1 MIMKTRIK
9 QNMKLWLLAVAAPAL
24 LSVGCSGDK
33 SEPGIEYAP
42 DMYHS
47 VAYDPLSQMDVN
59 PHTKDGKNLIEPV
72 KGTIARGQLDYIYPY
87 ANTPEDYERAGV
99 ELKIPADIDSSEATV
114 AEGKRIYLQYCA
126 VCHGENGMADG
137 PIVAAEKFPPPP
149 AYNSPLLKNL
159 PAGKMYHSITHGKN
173 LMGSYASQVNPT
185 ERWKIIRFIQT
196 LQKQ

>member
-1 MIMKTRIK
+1 MIMKLKI
-9 QNMKLWLLAVAAPAL
+9 QQQMKLWLIAASAPAL
-24 LSVGCSGDK
+24 ILIGCGGDK
-33 SEPGIEYAP
+33 TDPGIEYAP

-47 VAYDPLSQMDVN
+47 MAYDPLSQIDAN
-59 PHTKDGKNLIEPV
+59 PNTRDGKNLIEPV
-72 KGTIARGQLDYIYPY
+72 KGAIARGQLDYIYPY
-87 ANTPEDYERAGV
+87 ANTPEDYERAGN
-99 ELKIPADIDSSEATV
+99 EWSIPAEIDSSEATV

-137 PIVAAEKFPPPP
+137 PIVVAEKFPPPP

-159 PAGKMYHSITHGKN
+159 PPGKMYHSITHGKN

>member
-1 MIMKTRIK
+1 MKRNIK
-9 QNMKLWLLAVAAPAL
+9 QHMKLWLLAATAPTL
-24 LSVGCSGDK
+24 LWIGCGGDK
-33 SEPGIEYAP
+33 SDPGIEYAP

-47 VAYDPLSQMDVN
+47 VAYDPLSQIDAN
-59 PHTKDGKNLIEPV
+59 PHTRDGKNLIEPV

-87 ANTPEDYERAGV
+87 ANTPEDYERAGI

-137 PIVAAEKFPPPP
+137 PIVVAEKFPPPP

>member
-1 MIMKTRIK
+1 MKRNIK
-9 QNMKLWLLAVAAPAL
+9 QHMKLWLLAATAPTL
-24 LSVGCSGDK
+24 LWIGCGGDK
-33 SEPGIEYAP
+33 SDPGIEYAP

-47 VAYDPLSQMDVN
+47 VAYDPLSQIDAN
-59 PHTKDGKNLIEPV
+59 PHTRDGKNLIEPV
-72 KGTIARGQLDYIYPY
+72 KGTIARGQLDFIYPY
-87 ANTPEDYERAGV
+87 ANTPEDYERAGI

-137 PIVAAEKFPPPP
+137 PIVVAEKFPPPP

>member
-1 MIMKTRIK
+1 MKRNIK
-9 QNMKLWLLAVAAPAL
+9 QHMKLWLLAATAPAFL
-24 LSVGCSGDK
+24 WIGCGGDK
-33 SEPGIEYAP
+33 SDPGIEYAP

-47 VAYDPLSQMDVN
+47 VAYDPLSQIDAN
-59 PHTKDGKNLIEPV
+59 PHTRDGKNLIEPV
-72 KGTIARGQLDYIYPY
+72 KGTIARGQLEYIYPY
-87 ANTPEDYERAGV
+87 ANTPEDYERAGI
-99 ELKIPADIDSSEATV
+99 ELKIPAEIDSSEATV

-137 PIVAAEKFPPPP
+137 PIVVAEKFPPPP

>member
-1 MIMKTRIK
+1 
-9 QNMKLWLLAVAAPAL
+9 MKLWLLAVTTPAL
-24 LSVGCSGDK
+24 LWVGCSGDK

-47 VAYDPLSQMDVN
+47 VAYDPLSQIVAN
-59 PHTKDGKNLIEPV
+59 PHTRDGKNLIEPV
-72 KGTIARGQLDYIYPY
+72 KGTIARGQLEYIYPY
-87 ANTPEDYERAGV
+87 ANTPEDYERAGL
-99 ELKIPADIDSSEATV
+99 ELKIPAEIDSSESTV

-137 PIVAAEKFPPPP
+137 PIVVAEKFPPPP